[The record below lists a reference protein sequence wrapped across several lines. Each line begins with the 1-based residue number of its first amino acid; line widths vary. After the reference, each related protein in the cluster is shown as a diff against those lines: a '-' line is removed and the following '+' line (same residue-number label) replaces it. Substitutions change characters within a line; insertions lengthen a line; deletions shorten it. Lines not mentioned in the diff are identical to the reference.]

1 MATSQPRRDVRVI
14 GDLCPCPPPCPV
26 QDQFQLL
33 QTVLN
38 ELRLPLTVDRREQPR
53 AGDANDVTVVLLAE
67 IGEAVS
73 VFFEGKNRQS
83 DGDGQVTVSDG
94 DDQVILGDRNNQV
107 SVSDGDGK

>member
-38 ELRLPLTVDRREQPR
+38 ELRLPLTVDRRDQPR
-53 AGDANDVTVVLLAE
+53 AGDDNGITVVLLSE

-73 VFFEGKNRQS
+73 IFFEGKTKTTTTTTNS
-83 DGDGQVTVSDG
+83 DS
-94 DDQVILGDRNNQV
+94 INI
-107 SVSDGDGK
+107 

>member
-38 ELRLPLTVDRREQPR
+38 ELRLPLTVDRRDQPR
-53 AGDANDVTVVLLAE
+53 AGDDNGITVVLLSE
-67 IGEAVS
+67 IGEAVNI
-73 VFFEGKNRQS
+73 FFEGKTKTTTTTTNS
-83 DGDGQVTVSDG
+83 DS
-94 DDQVILGDRNNQV
+94 INI
-107 SVSDGDGK
+107 

>member
-38 ELRLPLTVDRREQPR
+38 ELRLPLTVDRRDQPR
-53 AGDANDVTVVLLAE
+53 AGDDNGITVVLLSE
-67 IGEAVS
+67 IGEAVNI
-73 VFFEGKNRQS
+73 FFEGKTKTTTTTTTNS
-83 DGDGQVTVSDG
+83 DS
-94 DDQVILGDRNNQV
+94 INI
-107 SVSDGDGK
+107 